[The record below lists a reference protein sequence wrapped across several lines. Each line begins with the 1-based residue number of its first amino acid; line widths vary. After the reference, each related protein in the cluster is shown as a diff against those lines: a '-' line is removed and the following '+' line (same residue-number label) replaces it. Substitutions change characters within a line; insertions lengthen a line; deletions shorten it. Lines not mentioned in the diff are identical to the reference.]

1 MDASKDDLSS
11 EIIDR
16 LVRLEENHT
25 ILVERVKTLESE
37 KLNSF
42 ELTAMLREL
51 ILKSQYLV
59 ADWRICHVY

>member
-51 ILKSQYLV
+51 ILKS
-59 ADWRICHVY
+59 